1 MSNKRLD
8 NLASQGMKSQIY
20 APYRAVGFISNHIPF
35 DVSVKGSEHFVT
47 TVIGTAFHE
56 YSVSEM
62 TLFSFR
68 FV

>member
-1 MSNKRLD
+1 
-8 NLASQGMKSQIY
+8 MKSQIY
-20 APYRAVGFISNHIPF
+20 APYRAAGFISNHIPF